1 MRQIAVG
8 IAEYAVGVDELTL
21 TTVGL
26 GSCVAIALSAKN
38 ARVGALAHVLLPNH
52 LLSASNLTPGKFAS
66 TSLPAMITRMRELG
80 ARNEIVA
87 RLVGGASMFAA
98 ALNPGILSLGSR
110 NISAAR
116 TACAEHGVEVVAED
130 VGGFHGRSVFFDV
143 STGSVQVR
151 SMLMGDL
158 SI

>member
-8 IAEYAVGVDELTL
+8 IAQYAVGVDDLVL

-38 ARVGALAHVLLPNH
+38 ARVGALAHILLPNY
-52 LLSASNLTPGKFAS
+52 LLSASNVTPGKFAS
-66 TSLPAMITRMRELG
+66 TALPAMLSRMRELG
-80 ARNEIVA
+80 ARNDIVA
-87 RLVGGASMFAA
+87 RLVGGASMFST
-98 ALNPGILSLGSR
+98 ALNPGSLSLGSR

-116 TACAEHGVEVVAED
+116 TACAEHGILVVAED

-143 STGSVQVR
+143 SSASVRVH
-151 SMLMGDL
+151 SILKGDL